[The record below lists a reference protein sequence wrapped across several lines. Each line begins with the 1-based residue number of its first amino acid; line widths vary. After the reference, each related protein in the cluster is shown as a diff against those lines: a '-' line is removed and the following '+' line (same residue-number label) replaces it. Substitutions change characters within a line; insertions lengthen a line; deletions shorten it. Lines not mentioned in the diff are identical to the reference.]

1 MPVRPQLHDVSKGD
15 GAMNKNWVITGALV
29 AAVVFLALVVT
40 MQSLE
45 LRDYSAFQIG
55 LFK

>member
-1 MPVRPQLHDVSKGD
+1 
-15 GAMNKNWVITGALV
+15 MNKNWMIAGAFV

-40 MQSLE
+40 MQFLE
-45 LRDYSAFQIG
+45 LQTYSVFQIG

>member
-1 MPVRPQLHDVSKGD
+1 
-15 GAMNKNWVITGALV
+15 MNKNWIITVALA

-40 MQSLE
+40 MQCME
-45 LRDYSAFQIG
+45 LQTYSAFQIG

>member
-1 MPVRPQLHDVSKGD
+1 
-15 GAMNKNWVITGALV
+15 MNKNWVITGALV